1 MRAWG
6 KQETTNSWRIILATV
21 KKAGTVQAKEL
32 AKAAETEL
40 EEGNV
45 LLEQQLRAG
54 RRNRPNALVRCTL
67 LLLLKQN
74 AAMRLQIQNI
84 RVQSC

>member
-54 RRNRPNALVRCTL
+54 RRSRPNALVRCTL

-74 AAMRLQIQNI
+74 AAMRLQTQNI